1 MVVLVLTAVP
11 AGLRGHVTRWLLE
24 ISAGVFVGNLTERV
38 RENLWAQVIAHC
50 KSGRAIMVF
59 RAMNEQHLS
68 FHVHHHDWPPIEM
81 DGLQL
86 VLRPNDE
93 TAAPP
98 RPKRTS
104 QARALRRHR
113 K

>member
-24 ISAGVFVGNLTERV
+24 ISAGVFVGNINERV
-38 RENLWAQVIAHC
+38 RENLWSQVVAYC
-50 KSGRAIMVF
+50 KSGRAIMVY
-59 RAMNEQHLS
+59 RALNEQRLA
-68 FHVHHHDWPPIEM
+68 FHVHNHDWPPIDM

-86 VLRPNDE
+86 VLRPSAESDQ
-93 TAAPP
+93 PVRP
-98 RPKRTS
+98 RRTS
-104 QARALRRHR
+104 RARALRNR